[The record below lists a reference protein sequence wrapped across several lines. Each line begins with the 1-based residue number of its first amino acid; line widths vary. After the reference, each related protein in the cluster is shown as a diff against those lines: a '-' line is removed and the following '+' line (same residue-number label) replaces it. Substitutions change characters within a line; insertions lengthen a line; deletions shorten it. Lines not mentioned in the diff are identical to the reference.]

1 MHYCRYQENYVLCMV
16 AIKCTLAKPDGILE
30 DVIVEEFMNDNIPLP
45 VVASEVLNIPP
56 VLVELAVTE
65 PDQFSKHIH
74 PIVQNTIK

>member
-1 MHYCRYQENYVLCMV
+1 MV
-16 AIKCTLAKPDGILE
+16 AIQCALTKPDGILE